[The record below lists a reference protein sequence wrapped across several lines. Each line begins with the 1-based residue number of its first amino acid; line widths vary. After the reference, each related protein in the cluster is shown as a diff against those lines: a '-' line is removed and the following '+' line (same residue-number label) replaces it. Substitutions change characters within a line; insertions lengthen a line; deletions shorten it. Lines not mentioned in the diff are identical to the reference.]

1 MLINHMPTEWIVF
14 FMLYGGGALVALIA
28 CLYLCLRKGNA
39 FAPDTT
45 SPVRLRHWTAAFCA
59 VIFLGHLWWLLFYI
73 FSYDIHSVGYLV
85 VTVLDC
91 VGLLTTIAGTMYA
104 MLQDRKRPVWPIIIA
119 TIPFVIFAALNM
131 VYPDSH
137 FMQMAITYFLL
148 LYVSFTIYMVFA
160 VRQYGRWLR
169 DNYADLEHK
178 EVWVSH
184 VVVIVLFLAIVTYG
198 FDGGDLIMSY
208 LVQIIGLAM
217 IGLLLWRVETLPQLE
232 NIPMEQPVQPTSQPQ
247 QSSTIL
253 STIEQ
258 LLEERC
264 VGNQLYLQHDLTLHQ
279 LTKAIGTNRT
289 YLSQYFAS
297 RGKTYN
303 NYVNDLRINHFM
315 RLYHEANAANQSI
328 TVQQLAHDSGFRSY
342 STFSLAFKHRMGQSV
357 TAWIRKTAN

>member
-1 MLINHMPTEWIVF
+1 MLINHIPSEWIVF
-14 FMLYGGGALVALIA
+14 FMLYGGGALVELVA

-45 SPVRLRHWTAAFCA
+45 SPVRLRHWAAAFCA
-59 VIFLGHLWWLLFYI
+59 LITLGHIWWVLFVIFSG
-73 FSYDIHSVGYLV
+73 DTHSVSYWV

-91 VGLLTTIAGTMYA
+91 VGFFTTIAGTLFA
-104 MLQDRKRPVWPIIIA
+104 MLQDRKRSIWPIVIA
-119 TIPFVIFAALNM
+119 TIPFAVFGALNM

-137 FMQMAITYFLL
+137 FMNIAIAYFLL
-148 LYVSFTIYMVFA
+148 LYVVFTIYMVFA
-160 VRQYGRWLR
+160 VKQYGRWLR

-178 EVWVSH
+178 EVWMSH
-184 VVVIVLFLAIVTYG
+184 VVIIVLLMAMVTYG
-198 FDGGDLIMSY
+198 FDSGDLTMSY
-208 LVQIIGLAM
+208 MVQVIGIVM
-217 IGLLLWRVETLPQLE
+217 TGLLLWRVETLPELE
-232 NIPMEQPVQPTSQPQ
+232 NTSMEQPVQPTSLPQ
-247 QSSTIL
+247 QSSIIL

-258 LLEERC
+258 QLEERC

-357 TAWIRKTAN
+357 TAWIRQTTN